1 MSKPTIVCV
10 DDERNVLIILR
21 DQLMRSFPD
30 YAIAIAES
38 GEEALALLEE
48 LLAEGVEIPLV
59 IADQIMPQMKGDQLL
74 IEIHCRYPQI
84 LKVML
89 TGQARAE
96 DVGNVVNC
104 GNLYRF
110 MSKPWNEIDLSL
122 TVKSALERY
131 TQEQTITQQ
140 QLSLEQTNSQLES
153 LNADLE
159 SRVQERTELLQKE
172 IYDRQQTEVNLRISE
187 TKNQTILRA
196 IPDLLLRVKSD
207 GTCLECI
214 LPRDATNFLP
224 VKHHLSEV
232 LTPEHLEAELQL
244 FAQVLTTGE
253 MGMIEHQLIKH
264 GKITYEEVR
273 VTACSDD
280 ELLLVVRD
288 VSDRKCTEE
297 ALKQSEAKQRALLSA
312 LPDLIMRFNREGVY
326 LDFLPTKTFSMIG
339 KPDTVIGKRIDE
351 IFTPDLAKLRMAA
364 IHATLNTK
372 EMQIY
377 EQDIWIK
384 GILQNEECRLVVC
397 GEDEVLI
404 VVRDITDRKQAELE
418 LLQALEAIEE
428 LNIQL
433 EQRVQE
439 RTEELYQARNF
450 LRAIID
456 NIPVGLFVKDGRPE
470 YVGKYLLLNNACEVM
485 FGIPKDQAIGKT
497 DYDFFSKEQSDY
509 FNSQDRST
517 FKHGKIENIP
527 EEVVHIPNLGTRILQ
542 TSKVPIFNETSNPQ
556 YLLGIT
562 QDITDRKQIENNL
575 IESEERFRATF
586 EQASAGIFQC
596 NLDGRYMKINQKY
609 CDIMGYSE
617 AEILLFKSFAEIT
630 HPDDLQ
636 EDIENT
642 GRLLSGEL
650 RTFTMEKRY
659 IRKDGEV
666 IWTNLTV
673 SLTRNFLGE
682 LQYFIGIIQDISDRK
697 RAEEERDHLLKK
709 FSKLN
714 FKLERKVEERT
725 QELSEALTNLK
736 TTQQEL
742 ILSGKM
748 AALGQ
753 LTASIAHEINT
764 PLGVIRGAALNIVSS
779 FHTALQKLPLLL
791 LRLSPTQQM
800 DFITLLNTS
809 LPQPSLST
817 RAERQLL
824 QQWEEELNKLGILN
838 SEAIAFEL
846 VLLRLAPESLAFPS
860 ILRSPESLEILQVA
874 NSLVLQ
880 SQNIQSI
887 QQEVDRAAKI
897 VFALKTYSHHSQSEE
912 KSLINITD
920 SIEIAIALYENRLK
934 QGIEVARWYDPELP
948 KILGNPDQLT
958 QVWVNLIDNAIYAIG
973 QQGKLEIVV
982 EQQADFLM
990 IEITDSGRGIPVEL
1004 LHQLFDPFF
1013 TTKPRGEGSGLG
1025 LDIVKQIILKHD
1037 GDIQVRS
1044 QVGQTTFSILLPI
1057 ADIDNG

>member
-1 MSKPTIVCV
+1 
-10 DDERNVLIILR
+10 
-21 DQLMRSFPD
+21 
-30 YAIAIAES
+30 
-38 GEEALALLEE
+38 
-48 LLAEGVEIPLV
+48 
-59 IADQIMPQMKGDQLL
+59 
-74 IEIHCRYPQI
+74 
-84 LKVML
+84 
-89 TGQARAE
+89 
-96 DVGNVVNC
+96 
-104 GNLYRF
+104 
-110 MSKPWNEIDLSL
+110 
-122 TVKSALERY
+122 
-131 TQEQTITQQ
+131 
-140 QLSLEQTNSQLES
+140 
-153 LNADLE
+153 
-159 SRVQERTELLQKE
+159 
-172 IYDRQQTEVNLRISE
+172 
-187 TKNQTILRA
+187 
-196 IPDLLLRVKSD
+196 
-207 GTCLECI
+207 
-214 LPRDATNFLP
+214 
-224 VKHHLSEV
+224 
-232 LTPEHLEAELQL
+232 
-244 FAQVLTTGE
+244 
-253 MGMIEHQLIKH
+253 
-264 GKITYEEVR
+264 
-273 VTACSDD
+273 
-280 ELLLVVRD
+280 
-288 VSDRKCTEE
+288 
-297 ALKQSEAKQRALLSA
+297 
-312 LPDLIMRFNREGVY
+312 
-326 LDFLPTKTFSMIG
+326 
-339 KPDTVIGKRIDE
+339 
-351 IFTPDLAKLRMAA
+351 
-364 IHATLNTK
+364 
-372 EMQIY
+372 
-377 EQDIWIK
+377 
-384 GILQNEECRLVVC
+384 
-397 GEDEVLI
+397 
-404 VVRDITDRKQAELE
+404 
-418 LLQALEAIEE
+418 
-428 LNIQL
+428 
-433 EQRVQE
+433 
-439 RTEELYQARNF
+439 
-450 LRAIID
+450 
-456 NIPVGLFVKDGRPE
+456 
-470 YVGKYLLLNNACEVM
+470 
-485 FGIPKDQAIGKT
+485 
-497 DYDFFSKEQSDY
+497 
-509 FNSQDRST
+509 
-517 FKHGKIENIP
+517 
-527 EEVVHIPNLGTRILQ
+527 LQ

-990 IEITDSGRGIPVEL
+990 IEITDSGRGIPMEL